1 MSLQPNSKIW
11 RAGQEIHIMRKQGAG
26 HTFSI
31 NTGTIIV
38 SGVVH
43 PDGWVLPEKLINV
56 KNPDTT
62 WGFYEASELERPY
75 RIPSLDQ
82 LVAIIRSWTGDWL
95 FKYRKQRQAV
105 LAGIVDEEEEE
116 TTEGEH
122 ND

>member
-1 MSLQPNSKIW
+1 
-11 RAGQEIHIMRKQGAG
+11 MRKQGEG

-43 PDGWVLPEKLINV
+43 PDGWVLPDKMINV
-56 KNPDTT
+56 KTPDNT

-75 RIPSLDQ
+75 RIPSLEQ

-105 LAGIVDEEEEE
+105 LAGLVDEEEDE